1 MPPLQSIP
9 NHHKYARELLEAADS
24 NHDGRLDFSEFE
36 AYMNQK
42 ELELL
47 ELFREVDVERDG
59 KLFPWEIKAAL
70 QKAGAPL
77 ASVGLLEIAQDRA
90 LRALDLWA
98 LPLSDI
104 LLAKRRLRR
113 TLLLASR

>member
-1 MPPLQSIP
+1 MQSIP
-9 NHHKYARELLEAADS
+9 NHHKYARELLEVADS

-70 QKAGAPL
+70 QKAGAPCHHPQMPEL
-77 ASVGLLEIAQDRA
+77 A
-90 LRALDLWA
+90 
-98 LPLSDI
+98 P
-104 LLAKRRLRR
+104 
-113 TLLLASR
+113 